1 MATVN
6 GQAPHGVATCLLCPE
21 ACGQTQEGSL
31 VHKHLRAV
39 PGPRW
44 SLCFLL
50 PGELSA
56 GLTPEEPSLSESV
69 QSGLSRCHTAAKT
82 VPLKEGNKDQAGFY
96 FWMRWLVLLKILYLR

>member
-6 GQAPHGVATCLLCPE
+6 GQTPHGVATCLLFPE

-44 SLCFLL
+44 SLCFLP

-56 GLTPEEPSLSESV
+56 GLTPEEPSLSESA
-69 QSGLSRCHTAAKT
+69 QSGLSRRHTAAKASFT
-82 VPLKEGNKDQAGFY
+82 ASEGREQGSS
-96 FWMRWLVLLKILYLR
+96 RLLFLDEVVGPA